1 MIKNLAYRLLGG
13 LLLVFCGT
21 TWAWMLGAFLPAD
34 GLGVNS
40 AKWVAPGI
48 LAMPGTIAVI
58 AGLIGFLFVLGV
70 LPLSQADESVAS
82 KENKDAE

>member
-1 MIKNLAYRLLGG
+1 MYMCFCVPCRKCKVLAGAGMSKVYGVSRFIMDSGERYCLVVDRSTG
-13 LLLVFCGT
+13 L
-21 TWAWMLGAFLPAD
+21 
-34 GLGVNS
+34 
-40 AKWVAPGI
+40 
-48 LAMPGTIAVI
+48 PGTIAVI